1 MKNNNKTT
9 NMVNGNWKCSEC
21 SKKITV
27 LPFTPQEDRLNT
39 LKCLDCY
46 KKGNNITQ
54 KQNDKKMFEG
64 EWMCSR
70 CGNTIR
76 KLPFEP
82 KSDKNLMCIECF
94 KVSRH

>member
-9 NMVNGNWKCSEC
+9 NMVSGNWKCSEC
-21 SKKITV
+21 GKEITK

-46 KKGNNITQ
+46 KKGSNR
-54 KQNDKKMFEG
+54 KMFEG
-64 EWMCSR
+64 EWMCSK

-82 KSDKNLMCIECF
+82 KSDKNLTCIDCF
-94 KVSRH
+94 KASRQ